1 MTKLPDIVKK
11 AISKQELFCVA
22 TCTPNGIPNVAYI
35 KYLKVIDDQAILIA
49 DNYLNKTRDNILN
62 NGKIAFAVLD
72 DEKGSFQIKGKAKRL
87 TEGDMFEEV
96 QKWVPKKLPR
106 VAAIVIDV
114 EEIYN
119 GAEII
124 YRSESSNI

>member
-1 MTKLPDIVKK
+1 MAKIPDVVKK

-22 TCTPNGIPNVAYI
+22 TSTSKGIPNVAYI
-35 KYLKVIDDQAILIA
+35 KYLKVVDDQTILIA
-49 DNYLNKTRDNILN
+49 DNYLHKTRDNIVN

-72 DEKGSFQIKGKAKRL
+72 EEKGSFQIKGTARRL
-87 TEGDMFEEV
+87 TKGSMFDEV
-96 QKWVPKKLPR
+96 QKWVTEKLPK
-106 VAAIVIDV
+106 AAAVVMNV

-124 YRSESSNI
+124 R